1 MNVEQGV
8 KISDL
13 PSGRNVHAD
22 DLFVAVQDGQ
32 TVKVTGAQAFAGIKF
47 KKEISGNEVIVLLE
61 EHGIAGVSKVTVLDP
76 QGFEV
81 SVVSRI
87 VGDDVQ
93 LLSLVDM
100 SNHTLFLE

>member
-8 KISDL
+8 PISGL
-13 PSGRNVHAD
+13 PPGRNVQPD

-47 KKEISGNEVIVLLE
+47 RKEVAGNEVIVLFE
-61 EHGIAGVSKVTVLDP
+61 EHGIDGVSKVTVLNP

-87 VGDDVQ
+87 LSNDVQ
-93 LLSLVDM
+93 LLSLVSLD
-100 SNHTLFLE
+100 SHTIILE